1 MKVILAEPK
10 YLKESIS
17 IISELVNEARFK
29 FSKEGIELVAMDPA
43 NVAMVVFK
51 LLSSTFAEY
60 SLKENVFMALNLSNL
75 KQVLKRAKP
84 EDVLSL
90 EITPENRLQIT
101 FKSSTTRTFT
111 LPIID
116 IEEKEQRIPELSFPT
131 VIETVSHILN
141 DAIEDV
147 DIVGESVSFEVDREK
162 FTVSAEGDLS
172 KAMIE
177 IKADDLTTIKA
188 DTNEKIRS
196 KYSIEYLKKM
206 MMGSKLADTVKIMF
220 NKDYPLKLEY
230 KTIDKVLLD
239 FILAPR
245 VDND

>member
-1 MKVILAEPK
+1 MKLTLAEPK
-10 YLKESIS
+10 YLKESIG

-29 FSKEGIELVAMDPA
+29 FSKEGIELIAMDPA

-60 SLKENVFMALNLSNL
+60 LHTDNIYMALNLSNL

-84 EDVLSL
+84 EDVMTL

-116 IEEKEQRIPELSFPT
+116 IEEKEQRIPELSFPMT
-131 VIETVSHILN
+131 IETASHVLN

-147 DIVGESVSFEVDREK
+147 DIVGESVSFEVHKEG
-162 FTVSAEGDLS
+162 FVVSAEGDLS

-177 IKADDLTTIKA
+177 VKNDDVTKIKI
-188 DTNEKIRS
+188 DTNEKIRA

-230 KTIDKVLLD
+230 KTVDKVLLD

-245 VDND
+245 VDNE